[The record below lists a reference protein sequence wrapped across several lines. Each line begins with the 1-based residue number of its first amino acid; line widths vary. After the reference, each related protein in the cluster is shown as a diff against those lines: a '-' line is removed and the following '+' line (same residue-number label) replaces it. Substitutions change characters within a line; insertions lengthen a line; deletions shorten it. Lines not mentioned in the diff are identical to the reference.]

1 MMPKLAEKWR
11 SRLLML
17 VAALAIFGCGTLY
30 GEYRAEQAQPQVTV
44 QISGE
49 ALSPGLITLPA
60 GSRVADA
67 VAACGITE
75 QADLS
80 RLNLAAYLIDGEA
93 LLIPRLPD
101 ATSGSLLININTADA
116 AQLDALPNIGS
127 VRAEDIIAYR
137 EQHGA
142 FNSIEEL
149 MRVKGIGESIYAEL
163 EDLICV
169 E

>member
-11 SRLLML
+11 IRLLML

-67 VAACGITE
+67 VAVCGITE

-80 RLNLAAYLIDGEA
+80 RLNLAAYLIDGET

-101 ATSGSLLININTADA
+101 AAGLLININTADA

-163 EDLICV
+163 EELICV

>member
-1 MMPKLAEKWR
+1 
-11 SRLLML
+11 
-17 VAALAIFGCGTLY
+17 
-30 GEYRAEQAQPQVTV
+30 
-44 QISGE
+44 
-49 ALSPGLITLPA
+49 
-60 GSRVADA
+60 VADA

-101 ATSGSLLININTADA
+101 AAGLLININTADA

-163 EDLICV
+163 EELICV

>member
-1 MMPKLAEKWR
+1 MPKLAEKWR

-49 ALSPGLITLPA
+49 AASPGLITLPA

-80 RLNLAAYLIDGEA
+80 RLNLAAYLIDGET

-101 ATSGSLLININTADA
+101 AAGLLININSATAD
-116 AQLDALPNIGS
+116 QLDALPNIGI

-163 EDLICV
+163 EELICV